1 MNSKPRLFYHNH
13 LKSSQEVNTMKRFLA
28 AIVLVMLAL
37 VGCSSE
43 ESESYKTIEL
53 AEIEAYTAKGYEVID
68 VREPDEFAAGHI
80 PDAQN
85 LPLSTLQSGGDISLN
100 KDGSYIIICRSGNRS
115 QQASEILQEQG
126 YSVVNVKEGMSS
138 WTGPVSK

>member
-1 MNSKPRLFYHNH
+1 
-13 LKSSQEVNTMKRFLA
+13 MKRFFA

-53 AEIEAYTAKGYEVID
+53 TEIEAYTAKGYEVID

-85 LPLSTLQSGGDISLN
+85 LPLSTLQSGADLIFLN
-100 KDGSYIIICRSGNRS
+100 QDGQYIIICRSGNRS

-126 YSVVNVKEGMSS
+126 YTVVNVEEGMSS

>member
-1 MNSKPRLFYHNH
+1 
-13 LKSSQEVNTMKRFLA
+13 MKRFLA

-53 AEIEAYTAKGYEVID
+53 TEIEAYIAKGYEVID

-85 LPLSTLQSGGDISLN
+85 LPLSTLQSGADLISLN
-100 KDGSYIIICRSGNRS
+100 QDGKYIIICRSGNRS
-115 QQASEILQEQG
+115 QQASEILHEQG
-126 YSVVNVKEGMSS
+126 YTIVNVKEGMSS